1 LGCKINIF
9 LHPNKVFKR
18 LIYSYF
24 LSVLKTEYNRNCVK
38 ESKILDSNALQ
49 KPDTEKPAKSLS
61 AKIIIIALIT
71 NRNMP
76 NVNMV
81 TGNVNKTMI
90 GFTNMFNTE
99 STNATPI
106 AET

>member
-1 LGCKINIF
+1 LVSSTLNTVF
-9 LHPNKVFKR
+9 NKDW
-18 LIYSYF
+18 ITDS
-24 LSVLKTEYNRNCVK
+24 KTLNN
-38 ESKILDSNALQ
+38 SALQ

-90 GFTNMFNTE
+90 GFTNMLNTE